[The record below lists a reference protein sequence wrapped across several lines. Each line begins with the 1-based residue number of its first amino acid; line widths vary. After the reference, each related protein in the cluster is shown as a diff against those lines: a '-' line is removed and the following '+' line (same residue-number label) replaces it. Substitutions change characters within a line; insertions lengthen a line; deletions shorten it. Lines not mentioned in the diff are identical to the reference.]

1 MKNLLGLVLL
11 LLPLAHAQN
20 EDAMQV
26 EIMIVRYSKSLYEM
40 KRYQDN
46 EDWGVEPATL
56 EEAAMDLSLGDHSEI
71 FPIQSGALLGDKART
86 LEKSDTFDVLYH
98 GGWQQPLMA
107 PGQARLIRFI
117 NELQNGLLAG
127 NARISYD
134 DQFLLQLSL
143 LYDIN
148 FYIGPVEQAAP
159 QNRSIVINF
168 KEVLEN
174 EKSYYFDHPAIG
186 ILVSVRKI

>member
-1 MKNLLGLVLL
+1 MKKLMGLVLL

-20 EDAMQV
+20 EEAMQV
-26 EIMIVRYSKSLYEM
+26 EIMIVRYSESLYEIE
-40 KRYQDN
+40 RHQNN
-46 EDWGVEPATL
+46 EDWDIEPAAL
-56 EEAAMDLSLGDHSEI
+56 EEAAMDLSLGDHPKI
-71 FPIQSGALLGDKART
+71 FPIQGGAPLDDKADA
-86 LEKSDTFDVLYH
+86 LEKSDVFDVLYH

-117 NELQNGLLAG
+117 NESQNGLLAG

-143 LYDIN
+143 LYDID
-148 FYIGPVEQAAP
+148 FYIGPIEQTVP
-159 QNRSIVINF
+159 QNRSIIINF

-174 EKSYYFDHPAIG
+174 EKTYYFDHPAMG
-186 ILVSVRKI
+186 VLVSIRKI